1 MLIHAP
7 NGKVRL
13 HQITGYHAASP
24 TSVAQFTIEARIIAK
39 KLTEVIVVLITI
51 YKRLMP
57 QFPTIYGG
65 FMDTAADVLQM

>member
-7 NGKVRL
+7 NGKIRL

-39 KLTEVIVVLITI
+39 KTPEVIVVLITI
-51 YKRLMP
+51 YKAKRP
-57 QFPTIYGG
+57 AISTI
-65 FMDTAADVLQM
+65 